1 MSKLVSRIR
10 SLRASKLG
18 RYIPG
23 NKVLAGALAG
33 AVTLELHTLGVT
45 HLPFPSG
52 AIALGA
58 AVVVG
63 YLLPESPVVAAHVV
77 AKAGSVTIQTVAK
90 TVASVKIGSAKA
102 IAAAATQELRA
113 SAPVIDA
120 LGVRTPTGYAIPTG
134 DGEPGQPA
142 AVQPADLPAQA
153 VPNAVDNGPLEVAAP
168 TPAPGGSAQVPPAGP
183 GA

>member
-1 MSKLVSRIR
+1 MSQLVSRIR

-33 AVTLELHTLGVT
+33 AVTLEAHAQGV
-45 HLPFPSG
+45 HLPVSAG

-58 AVVVG
+58 AAVVG
-63 YLLPESPVVAAHVV
+63 YLLPESPVVAGHV
-77 AKAGSVTIQTVAK
+77 IAK
-90 TVASVKIGSAKA
+90 TFVNGFVANVPVTTYKTKTLLTVTDANITLAPP
-102 IAAAATQELRA
+102 IASTP
-113 SAPVIDA
+113 PVPSQA
-120 LGVRTPTGYAIPTG
+120 VPTG
-134 DGEPGQPA
+134 DGEPKQATPSPSVA
-142 AVQPADLPAQA
+142 AD
-153 VPNAVDNGPLEVAAP
+153 VPNAVDNGPLDVVAP